1 MYHSGT
7 MLIPPLTTSQLL
19 PDTDLVNSPS
29 HYASGGLECIDAI
42 QGSMS
47 KLEFEGYLKGNLIK
61 YTWRYRKKGGLQDL
75 QKANWYLD
83 RLIKSNQ
90 PPND

>member
-1 MYHSGT
+1 M
-7 MLIPPLTTSQLL
+7 
-19 PDTDLVNSPS
+19 PDTDLVS
-29 HYASGGLECIDAI
+29 HPAHYTSGEIQCIDAI
-42 QGSMS
+42 KASMS
-47 KLEFEGYLKGNLIK
+47 KLEYEGFLKGNLIK

-83 RLIKSNQ
+83 RLIKSNE

>member
-1 MYHSGT
+1 M
-7 MLIPPLTTSQLL
+7 
-19 PDTDLVNSPS
+19 PDTDPVNAPA
-29 HYASGGLECIDAI
+29 HYTSGEIQCIDAI
-42 QGSMS
+42 KASMS
-47 KLEFEGYLKGNLIK
+47 KLEYEGFLKGNLIK

-83 RLIKSNQ
+83 RLIKSNE